1 MFFVRYFVHVVE
13 NKKVFL
19 SILNQFSFTLRCNL
33 DQNSSV
39 FELMTCY
46 DKASTTGFRV
56 GLTRAVPTHRLSL
69 LNQVPIIW

>member
-1 MFFVRYFVHVVE
+1 MHVVE

-56 GLTRAVPTHRLSL
+56 GLTRAVPTHRLRL